1 MEISMTSHINNAI
14 ETFRLEIET
23 LEKLKNS
30 IDENFEKACEIILEN
45 NRDKS
50 RVIIT
55 GMGKSGHIG
64 KKMAAT
70 FASTGTPAFF
80 VHPGEAGHGDFGM
93 ITKNDVLI
101 AISNSGTSSEIM
113 GLLPMIKHLDIPIIA
128 ITSNPKSILARNSNV
143 TLNLHVDKE
152 ACPLNLAPTSST
164 TATLVL
170 GDALAIALLKAKNF
184 SEKDF
189 AFSHP
194 NGALGRKLIFKVEN
208 IMRKGNEIPIVKPTD
223 NIRKAILEI
232 SDKGV
237 GNTLVAENNTLL
249 GIFTDGDLRRMFEAE
264 SFNSQRAISEVMT
277 KNPKSISKEEMA
289 ITALEKMEKYEITSL
304 AVVDNGHNILGIV
317 TMHDLIKLELR

>member
-1 MEISMTSHINNAI
+1 MTSHINNAV

-194 NGALGRKLIFKVEN
+194 NGALGRKLILKVEN

>member
-1 MEISMTSHINNAI
+1 MTSHINNAV

-45 NRDKS
+45 DRDKS

-55 GMGKSGHIG
+55 GMGESGHIG

-194 NGALGRKLIFKVEN
+194 NGALGRKLILKVEN

>member
-1 MEISMTSHINNAI
+1 MTSHINNAV

-45 NRDKS
+45 NRDKG

-113 GLLPMIKHLDIPIIA
+113 GLMPMIKHLDIPIIA

-194 NGALGRKLIFKVEN
+194 NGALGRKLILKVEN

-264 SFNSQRAISEVMT
+264 NFNSQRAISEVMT

-304 AVVDNGHNILGIV
+304 AVVDNDHSILGIV

>member
-1 MEISMTSHINNAI
+1 M
-14 ETFRLEIET
+14 
-23 LEKLKNS
+23 
-30 IDENFEKACEIILEN
+30 
-45 NRDKS
+45 
-50 RVIIT
+50 
-55 GMGKSGHIG
+55 
-64 KKMAAT
+64 
-70 FASTGTPAFF
+70 
-80 VHPGEAGHGDFGM
+80 
-93 ITKNDVLI
+93 
-101 AISNSGTSSEIM
+101 
-113 GLLPMIKHLDIPIIA
+113 
-128 ITSNPKSILARNSNV
+128 
-143 TLNLHVDKE
+143 
-152 ACPLNLAPTSST
+152 
-164 TATLVL
+164 
-170 GDALAIALLKAKNF
+170 AIALLKAKNF

-194 NGALGRKLIFKVEN
+194 NGALGRKLILKVEN